1 MPLLGT
7 LAGAPMTLAP
17 SLRGIGPNTYLAMS
31 HFWAML
37 GAAMIVH
44 LFVLAVYSMLPEE
57 KVTAIPVRALSFKL
71 GPQENMAAYGL
82 QMALERTL
90 PAETAAPQPVAEANP
105 VPAPVSPAAVRANE
119 WRAAPVLP
127 KTAPKTVKI
136 PQEKSVPEPERRQRP
151 AENLAT
157 QVPQPQTLLVPPP
170 AATQQPAIAPAPQR
184 YVRETG
190 LPSLTPIT
198 GGEGRGY
205 TGLGTQYG
213 SMGGSGTQTV
223 LNKQQ
228 VDAARLRYTQQ
239 ISAWVER
246 HIYYPAEAKG
256 DSGRVI
262 VRIRLDRQG
271 YLRYFAIERSS
282 GNAYFDRTAIDVVR
296 RADPF
301 PAPSPDYPSENL
313 NEFTFPVD
321 FAPPR

>member
-1 MPLLGT
+1 MPLLGA

-17 SLRGIGPNTYLAMS
+17 SLRGIGPNTYLAMN
-31 HFWAML
+31 HFWAMI

-71 GPQENMAAYGL
+71 GPQESMAAYGL
-82 QMALERTL
+82 QMAFERSL

-105 VPAPVSPAAVRANE
+105 ASAPVTPVATAPSE
-119 WRAAPVLP
+119 WRASPTPAKP
-127 KTAPKTVKI
+127 APKMVKI
-136 PQEKSVPEPERRQRP
+136 PQEKPASQPKTRQRP
-151 AENLAT
+151 TENMLA
-157 QVPQPQTLLVPPP
+157 QVPQPQPLFVPPP
-170 AATQQPAIAPAPQR
+170 TFAQQPAIAPTPQR

-190 LPSLTPIT
+190 LPALTPIT
-198 GGEGRGY
+198 GGEGRGH
-205 TGLGTQYG
+205 TGLGAQYG
-213 SMGGSGTQTV
+213 TMGGTGTQNV
-223 LNKQQ
+223 LSKQQ
-228 VDAARLRYTQQ
+228 VEDARLRYTQQ

-256 DSGRVI
+256 QSGRVI

-271 YLRYFAIERSS
+271 YLRYFAIERPS
-282 GNAYFDRTAIDVVR
+282 GNPYFDRTAIDVVR

-301 PAPSPDYPSENL
+301 PAPSPDFPSENL

-321 FAPPR
+321 FTPPR